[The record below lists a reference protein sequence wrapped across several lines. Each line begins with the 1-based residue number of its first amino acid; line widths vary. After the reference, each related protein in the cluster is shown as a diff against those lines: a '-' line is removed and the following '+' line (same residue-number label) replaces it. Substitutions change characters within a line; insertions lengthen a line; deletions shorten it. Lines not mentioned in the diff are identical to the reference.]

1 MRQRQTLKQIC
12 ITLHYN
18 KNDNQNTPT
27 SVRCNSYDKL
37 ALKMFGWKLKLTVMK
52 NKCEFYTKFQN
63 IPPRSLVATLL
74 CCCSLDLPDSDEE
87 IKKNS
92 IQ

>member
-1 MRQRQTLKQIC
+1 MRQRQTLKQIF

-52 NKCEFYTKFQN
+52 NKCEFYAKFQN
-63 IPPRSLVATLL
+63 IPKASGYLVMLL
-74 CCCSLDLPDSDEE
+74 LFRPS
-87 IKKNS
+87 
-92 IQ
+92 